1 MFSQYVK
8 DPYFVIKA
16 RELYMKNRD
25 FLNNIYADG
34 GLLDGWHDT
43 LKTSATHNESMW
55 FYSKGFEGDFATLKQ
70 WMKKRLTWINEQF
83 GTDASAMKSFGAP
96 VSKDITVSMT
106 ENNGTNSDNAFHVST
121 NTDKVTLK
129 FKSDNKADTS
139 FNYYINGKY
148 IDNVKSENNEVAI
161 TIPAEL
167 LTNKIQRTL
176 LQYGQ
181 RMQMVTLQE

>member
-1 MFSQYVK
+1 MQNFENATYSTDGCIDIDGVKTSYTQLCNFDSLVAFWFASEIQVNEFGGRSTYVTKEIDGGLTFGPIWDYDFSSGSVAPFGAQGIERWTAKDRTWFSQYVK

-83 GTDASAMKSFGAP
+83 
-96 VSKDITVSMT
+96 
-106 ENNGTNSDNAFHVST
+106 
-121 NTDKVTLK
+121 
-129 FKSDNKADTS
+129 
-139 FNYYINGKY
+139 
-148 IDNVKSENNEVAI
+148 
-161 TIPAEL
+161 
-167 LTNKIQRTL
+167 
-176 LQYGQ
+176 
-181 RMQMVTLQE
+181 